1 MHTTTKNNAQPIMNI
16 TDIRADIIEV
26 LCEFAQATIESASE
40 SADSDNVI
48 LVTDADG
55 NRYKLTIE
63 KL

>member
-1 MHTTTKNNAQPIMNI
+1 MNL
-16 TDIRADIIEV
+16 TDIRADIIQGIMTHDKSE
-26 LCEFAQATIESASE
+26 LIAFE

-55 NRYKLTIE
+55 NRYKLEIT